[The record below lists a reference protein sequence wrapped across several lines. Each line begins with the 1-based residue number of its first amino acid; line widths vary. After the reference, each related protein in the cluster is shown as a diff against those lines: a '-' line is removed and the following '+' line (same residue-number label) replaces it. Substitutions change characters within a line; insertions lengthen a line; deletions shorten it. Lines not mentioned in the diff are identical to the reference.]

1 MSRLESVHGASV
13 VDTSTDDASASNA
26 ERVAAEQALSATCRE
41 FLAELA
47 LDSSHATVSAYARDL
62 QALTAFMLRPAADSS
77 AAHAKGAPPLDWQAL
92 DVPTLRRFLGAERS
106 RGLAPRSLA
115 RRRAAIS
122 RFCGW
127 LVEQDVLPHN
137 PAGLVQTPRLPD
149 HLPRPVDID
158 SLARFLDC
166 PHDGTPLAIRDQAM
180 LELLYGAGLRLS
192 ELVSLDLDM
201 LETRRL
207 RVRGKGDKPR
217 QLPIGSRARQA
228 LDAWLVVRGQLAARG
243 EPALFVGQQGRRLGQ
258 RGVQL
263 RLVTQAKERGLPEHL
278 HPHRLRHSF
287 ASHLLESSGDLRA
300 VQELL
305 GHAHLSTTQV
315 YTRLDWQQLA
325 SAYDQAHPRARRQRG
340 SATATSDTDAAS
352 PVDVPLK
359 DDTP

>member
-1 MSRLESVHGASV
+1 MSTTDGA
-13 VDTSTDDASASNA
+13 DTP
-26 ERVAAEQALSATCRE
+26 EYIAAEQALGSICQQ
-41 FLAELA
+41 FLSWLA
-47 LDSSHATVSAYARDL
+47 SDSSPATVSAYARDI
-62 QALTAFMLRPAADSS
+62 QALSGFMLRPGHTDEASL
-77 AAHAKGAPPLDWQAL
+77 PTDWRGL
-92 DVPTLRRFLGAERS
+92 DVATLRRFLGAERT
-106 RGLAPRSLA
+106 RGLAPRTLA

-122 RFCGW
+122 RFCSW
-127 LVEQDVLPHN
+127 LVDQDILPHN
-137 PAGLVQTPRLPD
+137 PASLVQTPRLPD

-166 PHDGTPLAIRDQAM
+166 PHDGTPLALRDQAM

-192 ELVSLDLDM
+192 ELVSLDLNM

-228 LDAWLVVRGQLAARG
+228 LDAWLLVRAQLASPD

-305 GHAHLSTTQV
+305 GHAHLSTTQI

-325 SAYDQAHPRARRQRG
+325 SAYDQAHPRARRQRHAETV
-340 SATATSDTDAAS
+340 SETRPTTPATSPSREDK
-352 PVDVPLK
+352 PQ
-359 DDTP
+359 